1 MKHNKKRNVGLIF
14 EFLSRFLAERTL
26 NGDHASIQKVKKI
39 ISKNFHKESSLRKEL
54 LLFQALFNSKFDN
67 AVSAQRFLESIKEKN
82 SKLSSEELDKE
93 KTLLLQEVNISF
105 PSCIKVL
112 FEAEIPDYKDY
123 ATIQMLL
130 SEWRTSSVLTEAVT
144 NNDLAILEDRVLTKL
159 LESTANKTK
168 SNTLAVVKEFDNGQ
182 EDVNTKL
189 VLHFMAKEINQK
201 YGQELN
207 ESQLQIINLFSSNK
221 QEELAVK
228 LSEVHSKVSKLLK
241 ETAEKNTSS
250 KTLKEKCE
258 TLKVQMNENVSKLN
272 EEELVLFYLEL
283 TELEKDLT
291 TK

>member
-67 AVSAQRFLESIKEKN
+67 AVAAQRFLESVKQKN
-82 SKLSSEELDKE
+82 QQLSSEELDKE

-105 PSCIKVL
+105 PSSIKQL

-130 SEWRTSSVLTEAVT
+130 SEWRTHNLSENVA
-144 NNDLAILEDRVLTKL
+144 NGDLAVLEDRVLSRL
-159 LESTANKTK
+159 LEQKQRQSEPQQTTKT
-168 SNTLAVVKEFDNGQ
+168 SSLLKEHG
-182 EDVNTKL
+182 DVNTKL

-207 ESQLQIINLFSSNK
+207 ESQLQIINLYSLNK
-221 QEELAVK
+221 QDELATK
-228 LSEVHSKVSKLLK
+228 LSEIHGKVSKLLT
-241 ETAEKNTSS
+241 ETAESNKSS

-258 TLKVQMNENVSKLN
+258 TLKAQMNENVSSLN

-283 TELEKDLT
+283 TELEKEIT
-291 TK
+291 TVK